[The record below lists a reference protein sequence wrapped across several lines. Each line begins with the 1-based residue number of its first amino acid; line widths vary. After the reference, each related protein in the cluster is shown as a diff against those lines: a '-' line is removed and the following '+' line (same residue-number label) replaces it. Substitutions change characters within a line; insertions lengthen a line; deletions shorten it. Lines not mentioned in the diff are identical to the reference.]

1 MDDNDEQDKRR
12 FMTPPKE
19 WGGDDEDGAD
29 WLMASEDNAASPQP
43 SARPPIDDVGWLTS
57 ESEGTELEEDAETG
71 SSSGGDWFTDGEIT
85 ASPETPVPLQA
96 EGTGTST
103 NSTST
108 SDTSTSEAPGAD
120 TSSASDT
127 LDAGTSSEF
136 SSMDLLTDHH
146 IVGTSTT
153 GKLPLWPTIAGIAA
167 VVLLLVGGWGAISER
182 SSLQNR
188 IVELEE
194 QQGTPQS
201 QGNLDAGDEAVLEAK
216 NQALTLQLTTLKGD
230 YSAANDTIQALQVEL
245 DNAEK
250 LAAQAT
256 RLAET
261 RKSESM
267 PQQQVVTKAEATPT
281 TTDLTPD
288 TSATIAA
295 TTPQTSANQSDGL
308 WFANVAAYSRRAT
321 AEKWAQ
327 KLQNEGYNAVT
338 QSVDIDGRTLYR
350 VRAVGFSTKN
360 DAKAIA
366 AELES
371 TYNLGALWIGKTSA
385 PPAPN
390 ARSQPRTKPA
400 LDKAMPPAAT
410 NKGADATTAN
420 ASEQDVGGWFIYVDT
435 YAQGVD
441 ADNKAQQ
448 IEEAGYAAK
457 VAVEYRSG
465 ELLYR
470 VQIVGINSRERGEE
484 IIQALAAGG
493 DMPNLQ
499 LRQY

>member
-57 ESEGTELEEDAETG
+57 ESEGTELVEDAETG

-420 ASEQDVGGWFIYVDT
+420 ASEHDMGGWFIYVDT

>member
-1 MDDNDEQDKRR
+1 MDDHDEQDKRR

-29 WLMASEDNAASPQP
+29 WLMASEDNSASPQP

-57 ESEGTELEEDAETG
+57 GSEGTKLEEHAETN

-85 ASPETPVPLQA
+85 ASPEKTTPLQA
-96 EGTGTST
+96 EGTASPPIT
-103 NSTST
+103 
-108 SDTSTSEAPGAD
+108 DTQSSEAPEAETHSAAD
-120 TSSASDT
+120 IF
-127 LDAGTSSEF
+127 DAGTSSEF

-188 IVELEE
+188 IVELED

-230 YSAANDTIQALQVEL
+230 YSAANNTIQALQVEL

-256 RLAET
+256 QVAAI
-261 RKSESM
+261 RKSDSA
-267 PQQQVVTKAEATPT
+267 PRQQMATRTERKPTKTGPTSNTSTSIAT
-281 TTDLTPD
+281 TTPR
-288 TSATIAA
+288 
-295 TTPQTSANQSDGL
+295 TSANQSEGL

-360 DAKAIA
+360 DAKATA

-371 TYNLGALWIGKTSA
+371 TYNLGALWIGKTSV
-385 PPAPN
+385 PPARN
-390 ARSQPRTKPA
+390 ARSQPQTKPA
-400 LDKAMPPAAT
+400 LDKAMPTTTTPKST
-410 NKGADATTAN
+410 DATTVD
-420 ASEQDVGGWFIYVDT
+420 ASGQGMGGWFIYVDT
-435 YAQGVD
+435 YAQGMD

-484 IIQALAAGG
+484 IIQTLAAGG

>member
-1 MDDNDEQDKRR
+1 MDDHDEQDKRR

-29 WLMASEDNAASPQP
+29 WLMASEDNSASPQP

-57 ESEGTELEEDAETG
+57 ESEGPELEEHAATG
-71 SSSGGDWFTDGEIT
+71 DSSGDDWFTDGEIT
-85 ASPETPVPLQA
+85 ASPEATAPLQA
-96 EGTGTST
+96 EGTT
-103 NSTST
+103 STST
-108 SDTSTSEAPGAD
+108 TDTQSSKASEAD
-120 TSSASDT
+120 TSAASDT
-127 LDAGTSSEF
+127 FDASTSAEF

-188 IVELEE
+188 IVELED

-230 YSAANDTIQALQVEL
+230 YSAANDTIQTLQVEL

-250 LAAQAT
+250 LATQAA

-261 RKSESM
+261 RKPESIA
-267 PQQQVVTKAEATPT
+267 QQQVATKAETKPATNG
-281 TTDLTPD
+281 LTSD
-288 TSATIAA
+288 ASATLAA
-295 TTPQTSANQSDGL
+295 TTPQTSGNQSEGL

-350 VRAVGFSTKN
+350 VRAVGFSTKS
-360 DAKAIA
+360 DAKATA

-371 TYNLGALWIGKTSA
+371 TYNLGALWIGKTSV
-385 PPAPN
+385 PPAPS
-390 ARSQPRTKPA
+390 ARSQPQTKPA

-410 NKGADATTAN
+410 PKGADAATAD
-420 ASEQDVGGWFIYVDT
+420 ASGQDMGGWFIYVDT
-435 YAQGVD
+435 YAQGID

-484 IIQALAAGG
+484 IIQTLAAGG

>member
-1 MDDNDEQDKRR
+1 MDDHDEQDKRR

-29 WLMASEDNAASPQP
+29 WLMASEDNSASPQP

-57 ESEGTELEEDAETG
+57 ESEGPELEEHAATG
-71 SSSGGDWFTDGEIT
+71 DSAGDDWFTDGEIT
-85 ASPETPVPLQA
+85 ASPEATAPLQA
-96 EGTGTST
+96 EGTT
-103 NSTST
+103 STST
-108 SDTSTSEAPGAD
+108 TDTQSSKAPEAD
-120 TSSASDT
+120 TSAASDT
-127 LDAGTSSEF
+127 FDASTSAEF

-153 GKLPLWPTIAGIAA
+153 GKLPLWPTIAEIAA

-194 QQGTPQS
+194 QQSTPQS

-230 YSAANDTIQALQVEL
+230 YSAANDTIQTLQVEL

-250 LAAQAT
+250 LATQAA

-261 RKSESM
+261 RKPESIA
-267 PQQQVVTKAEATPT
+267 QQQVATKAETKPATNG
-281 TTDLTPD
+281 LTSD
-288 TSATIAA
+288 ASATLAT
-295 TTPQTSANQSDGL
+295 TTPQTSGNQSEGL

-360 DAKAIA
+360 DAKATA

-371 TYNLGALWIGKTSA
+371 TYNLGALWIGKTST
-385 PPAPN
+385 PPAPS
-390 ARSQPRTKPA
+390 ARSQPQTKPA

-410 NKGADATTAN
+410 PKGADAATAD
-420 ASEQDVGGWFIYVDT
+420 ASGQDMGGWFIYVDT
-435 YAQGVD
+435 YAQGID

>member
-1 MDDNDEQDKRR
+1 MDDYDEQDKRR

-19 WGGDDEDGAD
+19 WGNDDEDGAD
-29 WLMASEDNAASPQP
+29 WLMASEESSTSPQP

-57 ESEGTELEEDAETG
+57 ESEGTELTKRAETAD
-71 SSSGGDWFTDGEIT
+71 SSGDDWFTDGEIT
-85 ASPETPVPLQA
+85 ASPEMTAPLQA
-96 EGTGTST
+96 EGTDPA
-103 NSTST
+103 STSPLGAQ
-108 SDTSTSEAPGAD
+108 SSEEPRAETPP
-120 TSSASDT
+120 ASDT
-127 LDAGTSSEF
+127 FEGGTSSEF

-167 VVLLLVGGWGAISER
+167 VVLLLIGGWGAISER

-188 IVELEE
+188 IVELEG

-250 LAAQAT
+250 LATQAT
-256 RLAET
+256 QVAAM
-261 RKSESM
+261 RKSESV
-267 PQQQVVTKAEATPT
+267 PRQQMATRAETK
-281 TTDLTPD
+281 PD
-288 TSATIAA
+288 TTGPTSNTSTSIAA
-295 TTPQTSANQSDGL
+295 TTPRAAANQSQGQ

-321 AEKWAQ
+321 ADKWAQ

-338 QSVDIDGRTLYR
+338 QSVEVDGRTLYR

-360 DAKAIA
+360 DAKATA

-371 TYNLGALWIGKTSA
+371 TYNLGALWIGKTSTS
-385 PPAPN
+385 PAPS
-390 ARSQPRTKPA
+390 ARSQSQIKPA
-400 LDKAMPPAAT
+400 LDRAMPAAAT
-410 NKGADATTAN
+410 PKGADATAADTTG
-420 ASEQDVGGWFIYVDT
+420 QDMGGWFIYVDT
-435 YAQGVD
+435 YAQGID

-470 VQIVGINSRERGEE
+470 VQIVGINSRARGEE
-484 IIQALAAGG
+484 IVQALAAGG